1 MVLCARAAAAR
12 VYFGVTYMV
21 RVFRLAAASF
31 VVATLL
37 AAPAWAERHYNCV
50 VPFEP
55 VIPNAKQAS
64 QAEMDD
70 ARLDV
75 IGFLA
80 TSDMYQNCLVL
91 TVKAL
96 SDPTLREVQIK
107 NVEPLIKQNQDDKCR
122 IGTAWNN
129 AVADYETRINGAPP
143 ATNPPACPTTS
154 PRDWD

>member
-1 MVLCARAAAAR
+1 MRPRGGTAR
-12 VYFGVTYMV
+12 VYFGVTSMV

-31 VVATLL
+31 VAAALF
-37 AAPAWAERHYNCV
+37 AAPALAERHYNCV

-80 TSDMYQNCLVL
+80 SSDMYQNCLVL

-96 SDPTLREVQIK
+96 GDPTLREVQIK

-122 IGTAWNN
+122 IGMAWNN
-129 AVADYETRINGAPP
+129 AVAEYDTRIHGVPP
-143 ATNPPACPTTS
+143 ATTPPPCPTTS
-154 PRDWD
+154 PRDWN